1 MKPSSRVPGI
11 GRPPAYPAVLRTI
24 EKLGRDI
31 SHARRVR
38 RMPAEE
44 FATRIGVSRA
54 TLYRLEKGDPGISL
68 NTLCMA
74 MHLLGRLGA
83 VADLADQASDDI
95 GLMLSRQAAPRR
107 VRRVRGASS
116 EVGEGEGAATTDDG
130 FVAW

>member
-1 MKPSSRVPGI
+1 
-11 GRPPAYPAVLRTI
+11 
-24 EKLGRDI
+24 
-31 SHARRVR
+31 
-38 RMPAEE
+38 MPAEE

-107 VRRVRGASS
+107 VRRVRGGSS